1 MRHLI
6 HLVGGLALT
15 LAAGCAGQQE
25 LTPPPPP
32 LRPDPV
38 PTVEKKQGKDCDEKP
53 STLKPLEF
61 GQRSIP
67 EGIRLAEEGHRNM
80 VSSETAEID
89 RSTREAYITE
99 AVKNFITALAADPYN
114 VQATYE
120 LAAAYAHIGRSQC
133 SLNLLDRLFQMRSHR
148 SKRDE
153 VEAAMDR
160 LLGRRGARLDPNFAD
175 LRLDEKFRKM
185 ISEICEDQNDA
196 NCVYGSGGKR

>member
-1 MRHLI
+1 MHKIIRFAAFA
-6 HLVGGLALT
+6 LVGC
-15 LAAGCAGQQE
+15 AAQQE
-25 LTPPPPP
+25 LTPPPAP
-32 LRPDPV
+32 LRPEPV
-38 PTVEKKQGKDCDEKP
+38 PVVEKKQGKDCEEKP

-67 EGIRLAEEGHRNM
+67 EGTRLAEEGHRNM

-120 LAAAYAHIGRSQC
+120 LAAAYAHIGRNQC

-160 LLGRRGARLDPNFAD
+160 LLGRRGARLDANFAN

-196 NCVYGSGGKR
+196 NCVYGAGSKR